1 MAEQWGALSRLVE
14 SAEGQTGA
22 TADAT
27 ADARKERRQPGEAG
41 ALGPAGTLELGD
53 SATETF
59 PDGEAAGSAQV
70 EVVAELGGV
79 QLTITR
85 PSPWS
90 SVAAGALLKVDV
102 ALEVTQG
109 PAAEQVRQ
117 TNPADLHICRG
128 HALGDT
134 LEPRG
139 GGEIIDAQCSR
150 VMDGAQLPPIRIE
163 KGFDLLPEGP
173 PEGPLEGPPEGLS
186 EGRPMKREPL
196 RVGCTRQ
203 VDVVTQL
210 WDGGGRFAIAEAR
223 VPVCVQV

>member
-1 MAEQWGALSRLVE
+1 M
-14 SAEGQTGA
+14 
-22 TADAT
+22 
-27 ADARKERRQPGEAG
+27 
-41 ALGPAGTLELGD
+41 GD
-53 SATETF
+53 SATGTF

-173 PEGPLEGPPEGLS
+173 PEGLS

-196 RVGCTRQ
+196 RVGCPRQ
-203 VDVVTQL
+203 VDVVAQL